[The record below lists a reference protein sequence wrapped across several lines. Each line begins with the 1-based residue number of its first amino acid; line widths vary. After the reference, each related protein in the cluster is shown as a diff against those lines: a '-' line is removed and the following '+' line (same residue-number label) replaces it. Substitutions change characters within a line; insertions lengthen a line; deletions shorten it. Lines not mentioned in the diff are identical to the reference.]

1 MASRTHRPA
10 VTVAWI
16 LGIALVIACPA
27 VVPAALA
34 TVAWT
39 MLHPIALAVAL
50 AATLVWCA
58 ARPQHRYRRGWA

>member
-1 MASRTHRPA
+1 MTTRPA

-16 LGIALVIACPA
+16 LGIALVIAAPGI
-27 VVPAALA
+27 VPAAVA
-34 TVAWT
+34 TVAWV
-39 MLHPIALAVAL
+39 MQQPVVLGVAL